1 MKEDLQKLR
10 AIADYQFGFW
20 AGSIL
25 FPDGIRIEYSRNTK
39 RPRHIFLEDILLA
52 NYRPTDAMFTIT
64 IAGAERLNR
73 LPGFRSF
80 VVVIDDVKEFI
91 LQGKN
96 LFAKHVAEVGFGI
109 RPDDEVI
116 IRNYSSEVV
125 AVGKAVL
132 TSEEMMNF
140 KNMFLVQWF
149 KLSFIL
155 KPSLDKTFIRRG
167 PHTFYKNKK
176 GH

>member
-10 AIADYQFGFW
+10 AIADYQFGFG

-25 FPDGIRIEYSRNTK
+25 FPEGIRIEYSRNTK

-73 LPGFRSF
+73 LPGFMSF

-96 LFAKHVAEVGFGI
+96 LFAKHVAEVGLGI

-116 IRNYSSEVV
+116 VRNYSSEVV

-140 KNMFLVQWF
+140 KNGMAVNV
-149 KLSFIL
+149 
-155 KPSLDKTFIRRG
+155 RRG
-167 PHTFYKNKK
+167 KNR
-176 GH
+176 HR